1 MTTGRIERTKMFRQ
15 ILVPLDG
22 SPLAERVL
30 PYVQAI
36 AAAGN
41 ARVLLLQVV
50 SSPESH
56 PAGDATTDHSAAVT
70 DAESYLRD
78 LAKRFSPAAT
88 DWLVEKG
95 EATDVLLGAIPRGGI
110 DLVAMSTHG
119 RSGIGRWVYGSV
131 ADAVLRHSP
140 VPVLLASA
148 TMQLTRWRSD
158 RPLRILVSLDC
169 STLSEA
175 ILEPACALADTLKA
189 NLILLSVAPLIVTPD
204 PYGGMYLAYDP
215 DQDRAERRT
224 YLEGVAAK
232 LRAPGRNV
240 SIRDAFG
247 LVDSTL
253 VDVALYVGADLIA
266 LATHG
271 SGGVARLLMGSVAT
285 SIVQRAPLPV
295 LIVRPADVR
304 AEPDLSKE

>member
-1 MTTGRIERTKMFRQ
+1 MFRH

-41 ARVLLLQVV
+41 ARLVLLRAV
-50 SSPESH
+50 SPQGSH
-56 PAGDATTDHSAAVT
+56 PDGNATTDHPAALT
-70 DAESYLRD
+70 EAESYLRD
-78 LAKRFSPAAT
+78 LAQRLSPAAT
-88 DWLVEKG
+88 DWVVEEG
-95 EATDVLLGAIPRGGI
+95 EATDVLLGAITRRGI

-119 RSGIGRWVYGSV
+119 RSGIGRWIYGSV
-131 ADAVLRHSP
+131 ADTILRHAP
-140 VPVLLASA
+140 VAVLLASA
-148 TMQLTRWRSD
+148 TMKMTRWRSD

-169 STLSEA
+169 SALSEA

-189 NLILLSVAPLIVTPD
+189 ELILLSVAPLLVTPD
-204 PYGGMYLAYDP
+204 PYGGIYLAYDP

-224 YLEGVAAK
+224 YLEGIAAK

-240 SIRDAFG
+240 AVRDAFG
-247 LVDSTL
+247 LVDTTL
-253 VDVALYVGADLIA
+253 LDVAHEEGADLIA

-271 SGGVARLLMGSVAT
+271 TSGVTRLLMGSVAT
-285 SIVQRAPLPV
+285 SIVQRAPLPL

-304 AEPDLSKE
+304 EEPDLSKEGETTE